1 KTNIP
6 SVLMLIVLG
15 IGLQFV
21 LKYFMGNEIDFEK
34 SLRGTLEIIGTVGLI
49 MIVLEAALELELKR
63 EKLMPILKS
72 MAIAL
77 IGLIASAWVAALVLY
92 QFIEGMTMQSAWLY
106 ATPLSILSSAIII
119 PSVTALRD
127 DKKEF
132 HIYESTFS
140 DIMGIMMFY
149 FLSGGLDPETDSGA
163 IGFAGNILLTIVIAV
178 VASYALILIFQRIKS
193 QAKQFLLIA
202 VLLLLYAI
210 GKKMHLSSLI
220 IILVFGLVIANVKL
234 FFPGKAK
241 VFLEKKKIKQ
251 VYHEL
256 HIITMETAFVVRTFF
271 FVIFGI
277 TIVLTSLLST
287 NVAMVSILIIASI
300 YVIRFLVLRVFIGKD
315 IMPQVFIAPRGL
327 ITILLFYAIPVEAE
341 IAGFESGILLFV
353 IIATS
358 LVMTGAMILDKKK
371 MGTLL
376 DEIDGE
382 MAARN
387 KAEDAL
393 RANTSDDNGDAKIE
407 KAAAEG
413 LHSENSAEAFS
424 DKDAISDNETISRK
438 KDVIV
443 KREDAISEKKD
454 AISGDGD
461 AVGEKNKAV
470 LKKEDAF
477 SEEEDMMSE
486 KEDAP
491 EKKSFLDA
499 LSDIKKGN
507 T

>member
-1 KTNIP
+1 MEVLSSYNLIIGASVIVILSFWFNGISKKTNIP

-15 IGLQFV
+15 IGLQFG
-21 LKYFMGNEIDFEK
+21 LKYFMGGEVDFEK
-34 SLRGTLEIIGTVGLI
+34 NLRGTLEIIGTVGLI
-49 MIVLEAALELELKR
+49 MIVLEAALELELKS
-63 EKLMPILKS
+63 EKLVPILKS
-72 MAIAL
+72 MTIAL
-77 IGLIASAWVAALVLY
+77 VGLIASAWVAALVMY

-119 PSVTALRD
+119 PSVSSLREN
-127 DKKEF
+127 KKEF

-149 FLSGGLDPETDSGA
+149 FLTGGLDPETDSGA
-163 IGFAGNILLTIVIAV
+163 VGFAGNIALTIIIAI
-178 VASYALILIFQRIKS
+178 VASYALVLIFQRIKS

-202 VLLLLYAI
+202 VLLLLYAL

-241 VFLEKKKIKQ
+241 VFLEKKKMKQ

-277 TIVLTSLLST
+277 TIVLTSLLSL

-300 YVIRFLVLRVFIGKD
+300 YVIRFLILRVFVGKD

-341 IAGFESGILLFV
+341 IPGFESGILLFV

-358 LVMTGAMILDKKK
+358 LIMTGAMIRDKKQI
-371 MGTLL
+371 GTIL
-376 DEIDGE
+376 DGIDGE
-382 MAARN
+382 LEARN
-387 KAEDAL
+387 EAEDAL
-393 RANTSDDNGDAKIE
+393 RSNDPDSDIE
-407 KAAAEG
+407 EMAEEFVEG
-413 LHSENSAEAFS
+413 LH
-424 DKDAISDNETISRK
+424 
-438 KDVIV
+438 
-443 KREDAISEKKD
+443 
-454 AISGDGD
+454 
-461 AVGEKNKAV
+461 
-470 LKKEDAF
+470 
-477 SEEEDMMSE
+477 E
-486 KEDAP
+486 KELATENLETEIEESTEEGLKAEQEKGMDAQDLELP
-491 EKKSFLDA
+491 EKKSFLDE
-499 LSDIKKGN
+499 LSEVKKGRN
-507 T
+507 KS